1 MRRRQLVMLASATAT
16 AFALPLHAQRKP
28 KARLGV
34 LHDSGREPEFDS
46 MFKRL
51 GEFGWVEGRNLNI
64 EFRALSTEM
73 KWVASAVKEFV
84 TLKCD
89 VILANGTPAATAVKT
104 HAPSM
109 PMVFIIGGDPVGLG
123 LVASLARPGGH
134 ATGYMHG
141 SHEII
146 VKQFSLLREL
156 APAAR
161 RVAVMFE
168 AGNPSMV
175 QGVHAVQ
182 ATAAGVGVAVSP
194 MPLRDWKDVD
204 SAHKSLFRE
213 PVDGLIVMFDR
224 ITAGLGWN
232 IVLMADRMRLPA
244 VYGSR
249 YFIYNAGAV
258 VSYGSDWPAL
268 VRQSADYVARVLDG
282 EKPANL
288 PVQQP
293 KRFELVVNMHK
304 ARQLEMKI
312 PQSVLLQAT
321 EVIE

>member
-1 MRRRQLVMLASATAT
+1 MLGTAMVV
-16 AFALPLHAQRKP
+16 APPLRAQRKQT
-28 KARLGV
+28 ARLGV
-34 LHDSGREPEFDS
+34 LHDSGRGDPTFEA

-64 EFRALSTEM
+64 ELRALSTEL
-73 KWVASAVKEFV
+73 KWAAAAVKELV
-84 TLKCD
+84 ALKCD
-89 VILANGTPAATAVKT
+89 VILANGTPAATAVKA

-134 ATGYMHG
+134 ATGYMQG
-141 SHEII
+141 SQEII
-146 VKQFSLLREL
+146 LKQLSLLREL

-161 RVAVMFE
+161 HVAVIFE
-168 AGNPSMV
+168 ARNPSMM
-175 QGVHAVQ
+175 QGVRTVQ
-182 ATAAGVGVAVSP
+182 AAAAGAGIAVSP
-194 MPLRDWKDVD
+194 MPLRDWKDVEV
-204 SAHKSLFRE
+204 ANQTLLRE

-224 ITAGLGWN
+224 ITANLGWN
-232 IVLMADRMRLPA
+232 IVQMADQMRLPA

-249 YFIYNAGAV
+249 HFIYNAGAV
-258 VSYGSDWPAL
+258 VSYSSDWPAP
-268 VRQSADYVARVLDG
+268 VRQSADYVARILGG

-293 KRFELVVNMHK
+293 TRFELVVNMHK
-304 ARQLEMKI
+304 ARKLGMKI

>member
-1 MRRRQLVMLASATAT
+1 MKRRLVMLGAAMLFSA
-16 AFALPLHAQRKP
+16 PLRAQRARV
-28 KARLGV
+28 ARLGV
-34 LHDSGREPEFDS
+34 LHDSGRDPTFEA

-64 EFRALSTEM
+64 EFRALSTEL
-73 KWVASAVKEFV
+73 KWAASAVKELV
-84 TLKCD
+84 AVKCD
-89 VILANGTPAATAVKT
+89 VTLANGTPAAMAVKA

-123 LVASLARPGGH
+123 LVASLARSGGH
-134 ATGYMHG
+134 ATGYMQ
-141 SHEII
+141 SSQEII
-146 VKQFSLLREL
+146 LKQLSLLREL

-161 RVAVMFE
+161 RIAVMFE
-168 AGNPSMV
+168 AENPSMM
-175 QGVHAVQ
+175 QGVRAVQ
-182 ATAAGVGVAVSP
+182 ATAAGVGIAASP
-194 MPLRDWKDVD
+194 MPLRDWKDADV
-204 SAHKSLFRE
+204 AGLTLLRE

-232 IVLMADRMRLPA
+232 IVQMADRMRLPV
-244 VYGSR
+244 VYGSS
-249 YFIYNAGAV
+249 YFIYNGGAT
-258 VSYGSDWPAL
+258 VSYGADWPAL

-293 KRFELVVNMHK
+293 TRFELVVNMYK
-304 ARQLEMKI
+304 ARTLEMKI